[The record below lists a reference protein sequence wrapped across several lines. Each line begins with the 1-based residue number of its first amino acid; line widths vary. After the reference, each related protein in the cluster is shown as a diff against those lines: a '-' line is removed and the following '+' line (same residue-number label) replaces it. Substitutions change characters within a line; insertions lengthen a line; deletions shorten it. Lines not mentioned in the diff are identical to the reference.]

1 MAMEVATGSASE
13 SPPVAVAATTAA
25 FEALSEGT
33 GDFWVDIRGQVPI
46 LHNPSPEE
54 FLREA
59 VCRYHPV
66 IITGMIDHWPALQR
80 WPDPQYLI
88 HRVDRQ
94 DGQGEHRGSA
104 RRSATVSVNL
114 TPDGHGDCVKNI
126 HVTKTR
132 TKHRTNTAIPTG
144 RGSESGER
152 IEATVRKEV
161 PIADPMVGK
170 GGTEQQHHLA
180 QEEEGEDE
188 EEETTTTTAV
198 VPHFVYPAEVDMTM
212 TEFFRLLNAPTGTVS
227 QQALKTTT
235 LLNSSSSSSSSYSS
249 PAATAGAETV
259 VPYLSQQN
267 DNLRT
272 SMPQLLTDIDATLP
286 LAEVAFGSGSSS
298 SFGANSNSTS
308 TSSSSSSSNSS
319 SVLEALNLWIGDER
333 SVSSLHKDH
342 FENMYAVVSGV
353 KTFTLLPPTDVVFL
367 QQQPQRYQQQQH
379 QQQQQTAPNVSDSK
393 NSAAAVCGEFPT
405 LRYALTKRPEEEEEE
420 DSDDDD
426 DSSAAADKKKK
437 KKKTSSTYYEL
448 ELVKDPG
455 DPASLSWIAYDP
467 DTDNTNTSTTTRTTT
482 TSATTGTG
490 TDINTS
496 SSAFAGDTHSSH
508 QQQQQQQQW
517 QQQQQVDNDDSRRT
531 RCRYIDSHTHPVRCE
546 VKAGEVLYIPA
557 MWYHRV
563 SQRCLT
569 VAVNFWYEQ
578 RFDFRYVL
586 YQSLVALATTSSDKN
601 DNDGNNCSNDNDNN
615 GMNSAVNVS
624 DLSFNADSLATGTAM
639 QQQTQTQQGKD
650 ISNRLEV
657 VTYEYKEMSSLL

>member
-1 MAMEVATGSASE
+1 MKFNQKSMAMEVATGSASE

-379 QQQQQTAPNVSDSK
+379 QQQQQ
-393 NSAAAVCGEFPT
+393 
-405 LRYALTKRPEEEEEE
+405 
-420 DSDDDD
+420 
-426 DSSAAADKKKK
+426 
-437 KKKTSSTYYEL
+437 
-448 ELVKDPG
+448 
-455 DPASLSWIAYDP
+455 
-467 DTDNTNTSTTTRTTT
+467 
-482 TSATTGTG
+482 
-490 TDINTS
+490 
-496 SSAFAGDTHSSH
+496 
-508 QQQQQQQQW
+508 QQQW